1 VQAWAFELGVGLD
14 VADVA
19 LQALDLV
26 LVVVAQLAVFFVVE
40 FVLAQGLYEGLVLED
55 EYYGVVGRHD
65 VVFVLPGF

>member
-1 VQAWAFELGVGLD
+1 MCLD

-26 LVVVAQLAVFFVVE
+26 VVVAQLAVLFVVE

-55 EYYGVVGRHD
+55 EDYGVVGRHD
-65 VVFVLPGF
+65 VVFVLPGFEEVGE